1 MVGHTNG
8 EMYTCLYLMSFPLI
22 LSICEELFFP
32 FFFFKTDTIWDVTD
46 WMILLMSIIL
56 YANTAVIMI
65 TMMSHRPELWKSN
78 KKTRSLNDLKGNTPD
93 PMLSDAITDD
103 SVFIFVFTTANKGFI
118 YSSPV
123 RQTAGDFPNGPRCL
137 TAATRAPQ
145 ADKRPGGCLLW
156 QESNDQIRY
165 VRTTKKRLHLWMSVV
180 CQLAALTRLF
190 NFTVR
195 FPTSSRWFKGLKRL
209 NMHLI
214 LNV

>member
-32 FFFFKTDTIWDVTD
+32 LFFFKTDTIWDVTD

-56 YANTAVIMI
+56 YAMIMIMI

-78 KKTRSLNDLKGNTPD
+78 KKTRSLNDLKGNIGPH
-93 PMLSDAITDD
+93 
-103 SVFIFVFTTANKGFI
+103 VEWCHNWWQCVYFVFTTANKGFI

-137 TAATRAPQ
+137 TTATRAPQ
-145 ADKRPGGCLLW
+145 ADKQPGGCLLW

-195 FPTSSRWFKGLKRL
+195 FPTSSRWFKGFKKL